1 MNTDEPD
8 ELMAVLLGQPAPDED
23 DDAAAAAR
31 YAAAARDMTV
41 LGEQLHLIGDRLA
54 APEALPG
61 VQSPARSRWTRKGPL
76 ALAAS
81 VVIAACLAGTG
92 ILWSVAQPSGEH
104 GDAKLTEEG
113 LMACAR
119 VVADGTVSRTER
131 VGGLVRVVL
140 TVDRYLKP
148 DRGPRETAFVVPSA
162 EADYFRPGRPMAV
175 IVSSFPGEGVESFTG
190 EDRATAWQWMSAAL
204 PASRTLECTDPG

>member
-1 MNTDEPD
+1 MDTDGSD
-8 ELMAVLLGQPAPDED
+8 ELMAVLLGQSAPDPGD
-23 DDAAAAAR
+23 AQAGARYDAAR
-31 YAAAARDMTV
+31 RDMTE
-41 LGEQLHLIGDRLA
+41 LREQLHLIGDRLA
-54 APEALPG
+54 APDGAPG
-61 VQSPARSRWTRKGPL
+61 TLTPSRPRWVRKGPL

-81 VVIAACLAGTG
+81 VVIAVCLAGTG

-113 LMACAR
+113 MMACAR

-148 DRGPRETAFVVPSA
+148 DRGPRETSFLVPG
-162 EADYFRPGRPMAV
+162 EEEEYFRPGRPMVV
-175 IVSSFPGEGVESFTG
+175 IVSRFPGEGVNSFTG

>member
-8 ELMAVLLGQPAPDED
+8 ELMAVLLGRQAPDEEED
-23 DDAAAAAR
+23 GPAAAR

-61 VQSPARSRWTRKGPL
+61 AHTPARPRWIRKGPL

-119 VVADGTVSRTER
+119 VVADGTVSRRER

-148 DRGPRETAFVVPSA
+148 DQGPRETSFLVTG
-162 EADYFRPGRPMAV
+162 EEEDYFRPGRPMVV
-175 IVSSFPGEGVESFTG
+175 IVSRFPGEGVESFTG

-204 PASRTLECTDPG
+204 PASRTLDCTDPG

>member
-1 MNTDEPD
+1 MDTDGSD
-8 ELMAVLLGQPAPDED
+8 ELMAVLLGQSAPDPG
-23 DDAAAAAR
+23 DAPAAAR
-31 YAAAARDMTV
+31 YDAARRDMTE
-41 LGEQLHLIGDRLA
+41 LREQLHLIGDRLA
-54 APEALPG
+54 TSDGAPGTLTP
-61 VQSPARSRWTRKGPL
+61 SRPRWARKGPL

-104 GDAKLTEEG
+104 GDVKLTEEG

-148 DRGPRETAFVVPSA
+148 DRGPRETAFFVPG
-162 EADYFRPGRPMAV
+162 EEEDYFRPGRPMVV
-175 IVSSFPGEGVESFTG
+175 IVSRFPGEGVESFIG
-190 EDRATAWQWMSAAL
+190 EDRAAAWQWMSAAL

>member
-1 MNTDEPD
+1 MDTDGSD
-8 ELMAVLLGQPAPDED
+8 ELMAVLLGQPAPDPG
-23 DDAAAAAR
+23 DAPAAAR
-31 YAAAARDMTV
+31 YDAARRDMTA
-41 LGEQLHLIGDRLA
+41 LREQLHLIGDHLA
-54 APEALPG
+54 TQDGAPVTLTP
-61 VQSPARSRWTRKGPL
+61 SRPRWARKGPL

-113 LMACAR
+113 RMACAR

-148 DRGPRETAFVVPSA
+148 GKGPRETSFVVTS
-162 EADYFRPGRPMAV
+162 EEEDYFRPGTPMLV
-175 IVSSFPGEGVESFTG
+175 VVSRFPGEVVESYLG
-190 EDRATAWQWMSAAL
+190 DDRAVARQWMEAAL

>member
-8 ELMAVLLGQPAPDED
+8 ELMAVLLGQPAPDD
-23 DDAAAAAR
+23 GDAAAAAR
-31 YAAAARDMTV
+31 YAAADRDMTV
-41 LGEQLHLIGDRLA
+41 LGEQLHLVGDRLA
-54 APEALPG
+54 APEAG
-61 VQSPARSRWTRKGPL
+61 AGGATGSRWTRKGTL

-148 DRGPRETAFVVPSA
+148 DKGPRETSFLVTG
-162 EADYFRPGRPMAV
+162 EEEDYFRPGRPMVV
-175 IVSSFPGEGVESFTG
+175 IVSRFPGEGVESFTG

-204 PASRTLECTDPG
+204 PASRTLDCTDPG